1 MLNINDYTYDLPAE
15 QIALHPLAQR
25 DAAKLLVYRQGVI
38 EHTTFRFI
46 ADYLPANTT
55 LFFNDTKVI
64 RARLLF
70 RKPTGAEIEIFLLSP
85 VAPFTD
91 MARAMQATAK
101 SSWQCSIGNLKR
113 WKEHDPLVLA
123 RGKTTLT
130 ARLVSKETQLA
141 ELSWEPANL
150 ALAEILEIFGVVP
163 LPPYINRAAQEA
175 DSERYQTVYSAREGA
190 VAAPTAGLH
199 VTDEVFASL
208 KKKNIVIDF
217 LTLHVSA
224 GTFQPVKTEDA
235 LQHTMHS
242 EQVVVTRKNIQ
253 SLLQPNRFTVAVGTT
268 AMRTLESLYWYGV
281 NLMHNP
287 EAEFVVSQS
296 DPYRPQKGHP
306 PVQQALQ
313 AVLTRMDSCGSDTL
327 TGTTFIY
334 IYPGYTFKVCRG
346 LITNFHLPASTLIL
360 LVAAFIG
367 NDWKRIYSD
376 ALENNYRFLS
386 YGDSSLLIP

>member
-1 MLNINDYTYDLPAE
+1 MLRITDYTYDLPAHR
-15 QIALHPLAQR
+15 IALHPLAQR

-38 EHTTFRFI
+38 EHSTFRFI
-46 ADYLPANTT
+46 ADYLPANAT

-70 RKPTGAEIEIFLLSP
+70 RKPTGAEIEIFLLAP

-91 MARAMQATAK
+91 MAQAMQVRAK
-101 SSWQCSIGNLKR
+101 SLWQCSIGNLKR
-113 WKEHDPLVLA
+113 WKEHDSLVLT
-123 RGKTTLT
+123 RGKATLT
-130 ARLVSKETQLA
+130 ARLINRINQTA
-141 ELSWEPANL
+141 ELSWQPATL
-150 ALAEILEIFGVVP
+150 TLAEIIEAFGVVP

-175 DSERYQTVYSAREGA
+175 DFERYQTVYSVHEGA

-199 VTDEVFASL
+199 VTDDVLASL
-208 KKKNIVIDF
+208 KKKNITTDF

-242 EQVVVTRKNIQ
+242 EQVVITRKNMLT
-253 SLLQPNRFTVAVGTT
+253 LLQPNRFTVAVGTT
-268 AMRTLESLYWYGV
+268 SLRTLESLYWYGV
-281 NLMHNP
+281 NLMRNP
-287 EAEFVVSQS
+287 EAEFFVSQS
-296 DPYRPQKGHP
+296 DPYRPHTELP
-306 PVQQALQ
+306 LVQQALQ
-313 AVLTRMDSCGSDTL
+313 AILATMDNRGSDTL
-327 TGTTFIY
+327 TGTTSIY
-334 IYPGYTFKVCRG
+334 IYPGYTFKICRG

-360 LVAAFIG
+360 LVAAFTG
-367 NDWKRIYSD
+367 NDWKRIYRE